1 MFMNVSHAVFV
12 KYTYRYA
19 NGCRYIRVKKT
30 LRNLYVYLK
39 YTDVEALKEI
49 VNVSVIFEPSWT
61 VFIPEDKL
69 FKTSHNFY
77 IFHSYFKY
85 LYYLLT
91 FNASK
96 YRLNHKFLILST
108 TSTLIV
114 GNLFHFPFFF
124 YWSYGNFIES
134 QRHLSN
140 GNDLDVHLTGY

>member
-1 MFMNVSHAVFV
+1 
-12 KYTYRYA
+12 
-19 NGCRYIRVKKT
+19 
-30 LRNLYVYLK
+30 LYVYLK

-124 YWSYGNFIES
+124 LLKLWQLYRKSKTFIKWKRPRRSSDWILKRLE
-134 QRHLSN
+134 
-140 GNDLDVHLTGY
+140 NDSISWIVALCLITF

>member
-1 MFMNVSHAVFV
+1 MNLW
-12 KYTYRYA
+12 YTYLSSTVDISYLIYFNSILCNVVVLFRTNKCLWMCHMLFSLSIYRYV
-19 NGCRYIRVKKT
+19 NGSRYIWAKNIKR
-30 LRNLYVYLK
+30 LRNLNVYLK
-39 YTDVEALKEI
+39 YYTYLEALKEI

-96 YRLNHKFLILST
+96 YRLQ
-108 TSTLIV
+108 
-114 GNLFHFPFFF
+114 P
-124 YWSYGNFIES
+124 
-134 QRHLSN
+134 
-140 GNDLDVHLTGY
+140 